1 LLADFV
7 GDQAG
12 QYTGADVLFMICQLA
27 IGSPVLEC
35 RQPVSKCIG
44 VAWGSA
50 LSLLTGHKIPVYLW
64 SILVLTGVS
73 RCLRVLPAAFVL
85 SQAI

>member
-1 LLADFV
+1 LLAAFV

-35 RQPVSKCIG
+35 RQAVSKCIG

-73 RCLRVLPAAFVL
+73 R
-85 SQAI
+85 